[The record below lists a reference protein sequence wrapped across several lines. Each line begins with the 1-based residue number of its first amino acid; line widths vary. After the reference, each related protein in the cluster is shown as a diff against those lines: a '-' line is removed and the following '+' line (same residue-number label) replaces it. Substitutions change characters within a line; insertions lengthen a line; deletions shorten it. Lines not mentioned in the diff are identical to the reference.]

1 MRRLR
6 FVKGDKRVCVKLSLE
21 TTDNTIQCNASKSTE
36 LTIQCNV
43 SKSTEPTIQ
52 YNVSKSQDLILRA
65 RRTASVDLQAVLRV
79 ILALS

>member
-6 FVKGDKRVCVKLSLE
+6 FVKGDKRVCVKLRLE
-21 TTDNTIQCNASKSTE
+21 TADNTIHYVSKSTE

-65 RRTASVDLQAVLRV
+65 RRTASVELQAVLRV